1 MSLLN
6 IFLTPGP
13 LGRIFD
19 SAGSAYRAAHLSE
32 RNEPWPHMAILYSP
46 PSPTSLAKLKAELNL
61 SSAKM
66 AELFG
71 SEESRTWRKYAG
83 GERTVS
89 AQTLFFAMALL
100 ELTPAEL
107 DRVLNRMRLAGA
119 QIELSG
125 SPLD

>member
-1 MSLLN
+1 
-6 IFLTPGP
+6 
-13 LGRIFD
+13 
-19 SAGSAYRAAHLSE
+19 
-32 RNEPWPHMAILYSP
+32 MAILYSP
-46 PSPTSLAKLKAELNL
+46 PLPAALAKLKAELNL

-71 SEESRTWRKYAG
+71 SEEARTWRKYAG
-83 GERTVS
+83 GERQVS

-125 SPLD
+125 LSPD